1 MDKHGYMRV
10 AALVPHVSIANPAA
24 NLRNIMD
31 LGAKVADAAILVFPE
46 LSLTGY
52 TCGDLFHQSI
62 LLHEA
67 SGALAA
73 MAEHTVSDTRM
84 WVVGLPVAVDGALY
98 NCAAVV
104 CGGEVKGLIPK
115 SFLPNYNEYYERRW
129 FSPAPTGPLTVRI
142 GGKDVPMSTRL
153 LFAHQGATVGVEICE
168 DLWVPAPPSTAA
180 ALAGADVMV
189 NLSATNE
196 VVGKHAYLL
205 DLIRQQSARL
215 RCAYIYASAGWG
227 ESSTDAVFAG
237 NGLIAENG
245 HLLAATGRFSS
256 VPQSAVADVDLELLQ
271 RERIHAGTFADGR
284 HPGNSYAL
292 IPCGGEATTP
302 TVGKLFRSIAKH
314 PFVPQATD
322 NERCAEVAN
331 IQIEG
336 LRRRLAQIQPYGGA
350 KAVIGISGGLDSTL
364 ALLVTAEA
372 FRRQGLPLA
381 DIYAITMP
389 GFGTTDRTH
398 SNAWRMMELLGVT
411 ALEISIGT
419 AAANH
424 LRDIGHDTVTPDITY
439 ENAQARERTQVL
451 MDYAN
456 KVNGIVIGTGDL
468 SELALGWCTYNGDH
482 ISMYGVNASVPKTL
496 VRFLVEWFADRA
508 GTPLLREV
516 LLDVLA
522 TPVSPELVPADKQ
535 GKIAQKTEDIV
546 GPYELHDFFLY
557 HVLRFGFPPDK
568 IYRLACQAF
577 ENGYTPEVIK
587 RWLRVFF
594 SRFFSQQFKRS
605 CMPDGPK
612 VGSACLSP
620 RSDWRMPSDASAAL
634 WLKQID
640 ALGN

>member
-31 LGAKVADAAILVFPE
+31 MGAKVADAAILVFPE

-67 SGALAA
+67 TEALVALT
-73 MAEHTVSDTRM
+73 EHTAADTRM

-129 FSPAPTGPLTVRI
+129 FSPAPDSPLTVRI
-142 GGKDVPMSTRL
+142 GGKDVPMSTKL

-180 ALAGADVMV
+180 ALAGADVIV

-245 HLLAATGRFSS
+245 HLLAATERFSS
-256 VPQSAVADVDLELLQ
+256 VPQSAVTDVDLELLQ
-271 RERIHAGTFADGR
+271 RERIHAGTFADCK
-284 HPGNSYAL
+284 HTDNCYAL
-292 IPCGGEATTP
+292 IPCGGDSTTP
-302 TVGKLFRSIAKH
+302 SVCKLLRRITKH
-314 PFVPQATD
+314 PFVPQSTD

-331 IQIEG
+331 IQVGG
-336 LRRRLAQIQPYGGA
+336 LRRRLAQLQPYGGA

-372 FRRQGLPLA
+372 FRRQELPLA

-411 ALEISIGT
+411 AIEIPIGD

-496 VRFLVEWFADRA
+496 VRFLVEWFANTSA
-508 GTPLLREV
+508 VQGLKEV
-516 LLDVLA
+516 MLDVLA
-522 TPVSPELVPADKQ
+522 TPVSPELVPADNQ

-557 HVLRFGFPPDK
+557 QVLRFGFAPDK

-577 ENGYTPEVIK
+577 ENEYTPEVIK
-587 RWLRVFF
+587 HWLRVFF
-594 SRFFSQQFKRS
+594 PRFFSQQFKRS

-640 ALGN
+640 ALEI

>member
-10 AALVPHVSIANPAA
+10 AALVPPVTIADPPA
-24 NLRNIMD
+24 NLLNIIES
-31 LGAKVADAAILVFPE
+31 GAKVRDAAILAFPE

-62 LLHEA
+62 LLHQAIRAVEA
-67 SGALAA
+67 L
-73 MAEHTVSDTRM
+73 AEHTVGGNRM
-84 WVVGLPVAVDGALY
+84 WIVGLPVEADGALY

-104 CGGEVKGLIPK
+104 CGGEVKGLVPK
-115 SFLPNYNEYYERRW
+115 SYLPNYNEYYERRW
-129 FSPAPTGPLTVRI
+129 FSPAPGSELTVRI
-142 GGKDVPMSTRL
+142 GGKEVPMSTKL
-153 LFAHQGATVGVEICE
+153 LFAHQGAAVGVEICE

-180 ALAGADVMV
+180 ALAGADVIV

-196 VVGKHAYLL
+196 VAGKHAYLL
-205 DLIRQQSARL
+205 DLVRQQSARL

-245 HLLAATGRFSS
+245 HLLTATRRFSTE
-256 VPQSAVADVDLELLQ
+256 PQTAVADVDLEFLH
-271 RERIHAGTFADGR
+271 RERIHAGTFADNKY
-284 HPGNSYAL
+284 PGDDYN
-292 IPCGGEATTP
+292 IIRVCDETTSP
-302 TVGKLFRSIAKH
+302 LYKKLLRPVVKQ
-314 PFVPQATD
+314 PFVPQSAD

-336 LRRRLAQIQPYGGA
+336 LRRRLSQLQPCGGA

-372 FRRQGLPLA
+372 FKRQRLPLT

-389 GFGTTDRTH
+389 GFGTTDRTR
-398 SNAWRMMELLGVT
+398 SNAWRMMELSGVT
-411 ALEISIGT
+411 ALEIPIGKAT
-419 AAANH
+419 TGH
-424 LRDIGHDTVTPDITY
+424 LHDIGHDTVTPDITY

-496 VRFLVEWFADRA
+496 VRFLVEWFANRTA
-508 GTPLLREV
+508 TAALKAV
-516 LLDVLA
+516 LTDVLA
-522 TPVSPELVPADKQ
+522 TPVSPELVPADNQ
-535 GKIAQKTEDIV
+535 GKIVQKTEDIV

-557 HVLRFGFPPDK
+557 QVLRFGFAPDK

-577 ENGYTPEVIK
+577 EKEYSAEVIR

-605 CMPDGPK
+605 CMPDSPK

-640 ALGN
+640 ASGK